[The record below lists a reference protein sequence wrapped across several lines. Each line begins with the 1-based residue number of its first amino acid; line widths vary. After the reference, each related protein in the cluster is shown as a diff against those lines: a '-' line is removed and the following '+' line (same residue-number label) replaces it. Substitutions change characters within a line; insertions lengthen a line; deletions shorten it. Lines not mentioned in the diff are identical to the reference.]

1 MSDEQRSAQ
10 NQALNA
16 TSFLYGGSSLYLESQ
31 YEKWLQNP
39 NSVEKSWADFFSG
52 LEDGNAAQKTK
63 PSWARNDWP
72 RNEASELIAMLDG
85 DWSLL
90 EKKVEKKIADKVAK
104 PVTDAE
110 VLLATRDSI
119 KALMMIRA
127 FRARGH
133 LAANL
138 DPLGLDD
145 FREPQP
151 ELDPATYGF
160 TDADL
165 DRKIFIDN
173 VLGMEYASV
182 REMVDILRRT
192 YCQTLGLEFMHVSN
206 PEEKKWLQERME
218 GPDKGVSFTKEG
230 KIAILNKIVQAQ
242 GFEQFVHKRYPGT
255 KRFGLDGGEA
265 LIPAMEQI
273 IKRGGNLGVQ
283 DMVLGMPH
291 RGRLNVL
298 SAVMGKPYHVIFHEF
313 RGGSATPDDV
323 AGSGDVKYHMGASS
337 DREFDGNN
345 VHLSLT
351 PNPSHLEIVNPVVLG
366 KVRAKFMQHGKVP
379 AEQFGKVMPI
389 LLHGD
394 AAFAGQGVVAECF
407 AISGVKGH
415 RTGGT
420 IHFIVNNQIG
430 FTTAPK
436 YSRSSPYPSDV
447 ALMVQAP
454 IFHVNGDDPEA
465 VVYAAKVATEYR
477 QQFKK
482 DVVIDMFCYRRYGHN
497 EGDDPT
503 MTNPIMYSRI
513 KDQPSTQDIYA
524 KRLIAEG
531 LLTQAEFDKMVTD
544 FDNFLDSE
552 FEKGKEYK
560 PQKADWL
567 DGVWTGLGLPAS
579 EDRRGDTA
587 VALEKLKEIGEKI
600 TIIPQDFNIHKT
612 VERVVKGRRSMIE
625 AGEGLDWAMGEH
637 LAFATLLAEGFP
649 IRLAGQDSCRG
660 TFSHRHSHFI
670 DQVTEARYTPLMN
683 LGDGQADYE
692 VIDSALSEEAV
703 LGYEYGYSLGAPN
716 TLTMWEGQFGDF
728 ANGAQVVVD
737 QFISSGERKWLR
749 MSGLVMLLPHGYEG
763 QGPEH
768 SSARLERYLQLC
780 AEDNLQVVN
789 CTTPANYFHVLRRQ
803 IHREFRKPLII
814 MTPKSLLRHKRC
826 ISTLAE
832 FGPGSSFH
840 RVLWDDAEYK
850 KGSSVAL
857 KADKDIKRVIMCS
870 GKVYYDLFEARE
882 ARGREDIQI
891 LRVEQLYPFPAK
903 SLINELSRFKN
914 AEFVWC
920 QEEPKNMGAWSFM
933 EPNIEWVLDK
943 IGAKNKRARYA
954 GRPASASTAAGLMS
968 KHTKELENFL
978 SDALD

>member
-160 TDADL
+160 TDTDL

-337 DREFDGNN
+337 DRVFDGNS

-379 AEQFGKVMPI
+379 SEQFGKVMPI

-477 QQFKK
+477 QQFNK

-531 LLTQAEFDKMVTD
+531 LLTQNEFDKIVTD
-544 FDNFLDSE
+544 FDNFLDAE

-567 DGVWTGLGLPAS
+567 DGVWSGLGLPES

-587 VALEKLKEIGEKI
+587 VELAKLKEIGKKI
-600 TIIPQDFNIHKT
+600 TLIPQDFNIHKT
-612 VERVVKGRRSMIE
+612 VERVVKARRSMID
-625 AGEGLDWAMGEH
+625 AAEGLDWAMGEH
-637 LAFATLLAEGFP
+637 LAYATLLEEGFP
-649 IRLAGQDSCRG
+649 IRLSGQDSCRG

-857 KADKDIKRVIMCS
+857 KTDKDIKRVIMCS

>member
-544 FDNFLDSE
+544 FDNFLDAE

-579 EDRRGDTA
+579 EDRRGETA
-587 VALEKLKEIGEKI
+587 VALEK
-600 TIIPQDFNIHKT
+600 
-612 VERVVKGRRSMIE
+612 
-625 AGEGLDWAMGEH
+625 
-637 LAFATLLAEGFP
+637 
-649 IRLAGQDSCRG
+649 
-660 TFSHRHSHFI
+660 
-670 DQVTEARYTPLMN
+670 
-683 LGDGQADYE
+683 
-692 VIDSALSEEAV
+692 
-703 LGYEYGYSLGAPN
+703 
-716 TLTMWEGQFGDF
+716 
-728 ANGAQVVVD
+728 
-737 QFISSGERKWLR
+737 
-749 MSGLVMLLPHGYEG
+749 
-763 QGPEH
+763 
-768 SSARLERYLQLC
+768 
-780 AEDNLQVVN
+780 
-789 CTTPANYFHVLRRQ
+789 
-803 IHREFRKPLII
+803 
-814 MTPKSLLRHKRC
+814 
-826 ISTLAE
+826 
-832 FGPGSSFH
+832 
-840 RVLWDDAEYK
+840 
-850 KGSSVAL
+850 
-857 KADKDIKRVIMCS
+857 
-870 GKVYYDLFEARE
+870 
-882 ARGREDIQI
+882 
-891 LRVEQLYPFPAK
+891 
-903 SLINELSRFKN
+903 
-914 AEFVWC
+914 
-920 QEEPKNMGAWSFM
+920 
-933 EPNIEWVLDK
+933 
-943 IGAKNKRARYA
+943 
-954 GRPASASTAAGLMS
+954 
-968 KHTKELENFL
+968 
-978 SDALD
+978 